1 MLYIPLR
8 KRKRKYMVTIDGKR
22 IFWNDLI
29 GSHTPWEPPLVVT
42 FTIAIMSIC
51 KGKETPISNIPLL
64 LPWTTPEMSSDHNRK
79 MSAQPLPFMSF
90 SVKVLQHE
98 IKLTN
103 TIIVTLLSAI
113 LQRKVISSSPPREEI
128 PLKKLNKD
136 KSITNGLY
144 LLQTELS

>member
-1 MLYIPLR
+1 
-8 KRKRKYMVTIDGKR
+8 
-22 IFWNDLI
+22 
-29 GSHTPWEPPLVVT
+29 
-42 FTIAIMSIC
+42 
-51 KGKETPISNIPLL
+51 
-64 LPWTTPEMSSDHNRK
+64 MSSDHNRK
-79 MSAQPLPFMSF
+79 MSAQPLPFMSL